1 MGLQAVDRSL
11 LHNRR
16 VNTRLAGSK
25 VPEVVALFW
34 VTKALTTAFGESTS
48 DWMVRTV
55 NPIPAVLLGFVGF
68 VVALMIQLRAERYQ
82 AWKYWLAVAM
92 VGVFGTM
99 AADVLHVGFGLPY
112 LASAP
117 LFAVCLALVFVT
129 WQRVEGTLSV
139 HTIWTL
145 RRELFYWAA
154 VVGTFAMGTA
164 LGDLSAVT
172 LHLGYAT
179 SVLLFAGLICLPALA
194 YRFAGLNAI
203 AAFWIAYVLT
213 RPVGASVADW
223 LGKPKNVGG
232 VGVGSGIVTGVLA
245 IAIVAC
251 VIYLSV
257 TGADAPG
264 AEDTADFDNDA
275 VPAYR

>member
-1 MGLQAVDRSL
+1 M
-11 LHNRR
+11 
-16 VNTRLAGSK
+16 NTRLAGSK
-25 VPEVVALFW
+25 VPDVVALFW

-48 DWMVRTV
+48 DWMVRAL
-55 NPIPAVLLGFVGF
+55 NPIPAVLLGLIGF
-68 VVALMIQLRAERYQ
+68 VVALVVQLRGDRYQ
-82 AWKYWLAVAM
+82 AWKYWLAVSG

-117 LFAVCLALVFVT
+117 LFAVCLAAVFVT
-129 WQRVEGTLSV
+129 WQKVEGTLSV

-172 LHLGYAT
+172 LHLGYAD
-179 SVLLFAGLICLPALA
+179 SVLLFAALICIPAIA

-223 LGKPKNVGG
+223 LGKPKSVGG
-232 VGVGSGIVTGVLA
+232 VGVGSGVVTVVLA
-245 IAIVAC
+245 VAIVVC
-251 VIYLSV
+251 VTYLSV
-257 TGADAPG
+257 TRADAPR
-264 AEDTADFDNDA
+264 EDVVTDFDIDA
-275 VPAYR
+275 APAYR

>member
-1 MGLQAVDRSL
+1 MLPTIAS
-11 LHNRR
+11 

-48 DWMVRTV
+48 DWMVRALS
-55 NPIPAVLLGFVGF
+55 PIPAVLLGFIGF
-68 VVALMIQLRAERYQ
+68 VVALLIQLRGRRYQ
-82 AWKYWLAVAM
+82 AWKYWFAVAM

-117 LFAVCLALVFVT
+117 LFAVCLAIVFVT
-129 WQRVEGTLSV
+129 WQKVEGTLSV

-164 LGDLSAVT
+164 LGDLTAVT
-172 LHLGYAT
+172 LRLGYAD
-179 SVLLFAGLICLPALA
+179 SVLLFAALICLPALA

-223 LGKPKNVGG
+223 LGKPTNVGG
-232 VGVGSGIVTGVLA
+232 VGVGSGVVAAVLA
-245 IAIVAC
+245 VAIVLC

-257 TGADAPG
+257 TRADAPVG
-264 AEDTADFDNDA
+264 EPLADFDNDTA
-275 VPAYR
+275 PAYR

>member
-1 MGLQAVDRSL
+1 M
-11 LHNRR
+11 
-16 VNTRLAGSK
+16 
-25 VPEVVALFW
+25 PEVVALFW
-34 VTKALTTAFGESTS
+34 ITKALTTAFGESTS
-48 DWMVRTV
+48 DWTVRALS
-55 NPIPAVLLGFVGF
+55 PIPAVMLGFIGF
-68 VVALMIQLRAERYQ
+68 VVALLIQLRGQRYL
-82 AWKYWLAVAM
+82 AWKYWFAVSM

-117 LFAVCLALVFVT
+117 LFAVCLGIVFLT
-129 WQRVEGTLSV
+129 WQKVEGTLSV

-145 RRELFYWAA
+145 RRELFYWSA

-172 LHLGYAT
+172 LRLGYAD
-179 SVLLFAGLICLPALA
+179 SVLLFAALICLPALA

-232 VGVGSGIVTGVLA
+232 VGVGSGAVTAVLA
-245 IAIVAC
+245 VAIIGC
-251 VIYLSV
+251 VTYLSV
-257 TGADAPG
+257 TKADAPQDETVG
-264 AEDTADFDNDA
+264 DFDNDV

>member
-1 MGLQAVDRSL
+1 M
-11 LHNRR
+11 
-16 VNTRLAGSK
+16 NTRLAGSK

-34 VTKALTTAFGESTS
+34 ITKALTTAFGESTS
-48 DWMVRTV
+48 DWIVRALS
-55 NPIPAVLLGFVGF
+55 PIPAVLLGFIGF
-68 VVALMIQLRAERYQ
+68 VVALLVQLRGDRYQ
-82 AWKYWLAVAM
+82 AWKYWLAVSG

-117 LFAVCLALVFVT
+117 LFAICLAIVFVT

-172 LHLGYAT
+172 LHLGYLD
-179 SVLLFAGLICLPALA
+179 SVLLFAALICVPALA

-203 AAFWIAYVLT
+203 GAFWIAYVLT

-232 VGVGSGIVTGVLA
+232 AGVGSGIVTAVLA
-245 IAIVAC
+245 VAIVIC
-251 VIYLSV
+251 VTYLSI
-257 TGADAPG
+257 TKADAPRP
-264 AEDTADFDNDA
+264 EVTADFDNDEE
-275 VPAYR
+275 PAYS

>member
-1 MGLQAVDRSL
+1 
-11 LHNRR
+11 

-34 VTKALTTAFGESTS
+34 VTKALTTAFGESAS
-48 DWMVRTV
+48 DWMVRALS
-55 NPIPAVLLGFVGF
+55 PIPAVMLGFIGF
-68 VVALMIQLRAERYQ
+68 IVALLIQLRGDRYQ
-82 AWKYWLAVAM
+82 AWKYWLAVSG

-99 AADVLHVGFGLPY
+99 AADVLHVGFRVPY
-112 LASAP
+112 IASAP
-117 LFAVCLALVFVT
+117 FFGICLAIVFFT
-129 WQRVEGTLSV
+129 WWKLEGTLSV

-172 LHLGYAT
+172 FRLGYAD
-179 SVLLFAGLICLPALA
+179 SVLVFAALICLPALA

-223 LGKPKNVGG
+223 LGKPTNVGG
-232 VGVGSGIVTGVLA
+232 VGVGSGVITAILGV
-245 IAIVAC
+245 AIVIC
-251 VIYLSV
+251 VTYLSV
-257 TGADAPG
+257 TKADAPRP
-264 AEDTADFDNDA
+264 ADEADFDIDEE
-275 VPAYR
+275 PAYS

>member
-1 MGLQAVDRSL
+1 M
-11 LHNRR
+11 
-16 VNTRLAGSK
+16 NTRLAGSK

-48 DWMVRTV
+48 DWMVRALS
-55 NPIPAVLLGFVGF
+55 PIPAVLLGFIGF
-68 VVALMIQLRAERYQ
+68 VVALAIQLRGQRYE
-82 AWKYWLAVAM
+82 AWKYWLAVSG

-117 LFAVCLALVFVT
+117 LFAVCLVIVFVV
-129 WQRVEGTLSV
+129 WQKVEGTLSV

-145 RRELFYWAA
+145 RRELFYWMA

-172 LHLGYAT
+172 LHLGYAD
-179 SVLLFAGLICLPALA
+179 SVLLFAALICVPALA
-194 YRFAGLNAI
+194 YRFAGLNTI
-203 AAFWIAYVLT
+203 AAFWVAYVLT

-223 LGKPKNVGG
+223 LGKPANVGG
-232 VGVGSGIVTGVLA
+232 VGVGSGLVTAVLA
-245 IAIVAC
+245 VAIVAC
-251 VIYLSV
+251 VTYLSV
-257 TGADAPG
+257 TGADAPK
-264 AEDTADFDNDA
+264 AAPVADFDNDA

>member
-1 MGLQAVDRSL
+1 
-11 LHNRR
+11 

-48 DWMVRTV
+48 DFMVRAL

-68 VVALMIQLRAERYQ
+68 IVALLIQLRGERYR
-82 AWKYWLAVAM
+82 AWKYWLAVSG

-117 LFAVCLALVFVT
+117 LFAMCLAIVFVT

-154 VVGTFAMGTA
+154 VIGTFAMGTA

-172 LHLGYAT
+172 LHLGYGD
-179 SVLLFAGLICLPALA
+179 SVLLFAALICLPALA

-232 VGVGSGIVTGVLA
+232 VGVGSGVVTAVLA
-245 IAIVAC
+245 VAIAGC
-251 VIYLSV
+251 VTYLSI
-257 TGADAPG
+257 TKADAPRPTL
-264 AEDTADFDNDA
+264 DADFDIDEE
-275 VPAYR
+275 PAYS

>member
-1 MGLQAVDRSL
+1 M
-11 LHNRR
+11 
-16 VNTRLAGSK
+16 NTRLAGSK

-48 DWMVRTV
+48 DWMVRALS
-55 NPIPAVLLGFVGF
+55 PIPAVLLGFIGF
-68 VVALMIQLRAERYQ
+68 IVALVIQLRGQRYQ
-82 AWKYWLAVAM
+82 AWKYWLAVSG

-99 AADVLHVGFGLPY
+99 EADVLHVGFRVPY
-112 LASAP
+112 IASAP
-117 LFAVCLALVFVT
+117 FFGICLAIVFVT
-129 WQRVEGTLSV
+129 WQKVEGTLSV

-172 LHLGYAT
+172 FHLGYAD
-179 SVLLFAGLICLPALA
+179 SVLVFAALICLPALA

-223 LGKPKNVGG
+223 LGKPTNVGG
-232 VGVGSGIVTGVLA
+232 VGVGSGVVTAVLA
-245 IAIVAC
+245 VAIVVC
-251 VIYLSV
+251 VTYLSV
-257 TGADAPG
+257 TKADAPREEL
-264 AEDTADFDNDA
+264 ATDFDNDA